1 MLSPWYVLNKSL
13 MNYVNKLNEWNL
25 VALTNFMIKVKKNFM
40 QDYIKAIHLLLRK
53 IPAFL
58 TYSRNFLNL
67 KYVFSQH

>member
-1 MLSPWYVLNKSL
+1 
-13 MNYVNKLNEWNL
+13 
-25 VALTNFMIKVKKNFM
+25 
-40 QDYIKAIHLLLRK
+40 LRK